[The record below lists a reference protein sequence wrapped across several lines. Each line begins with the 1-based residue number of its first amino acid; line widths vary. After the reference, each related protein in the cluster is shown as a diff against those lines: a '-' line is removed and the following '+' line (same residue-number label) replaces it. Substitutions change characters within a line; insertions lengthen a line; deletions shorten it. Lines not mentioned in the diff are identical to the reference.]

1 MKVHGFVNAP
11 YITCWA
17 VGMGFQWS
25 NQDWV
30 VLATRTNGISAAVRG
45 NYNGRLDWFGIG
57 LLPFCTLDLD
67 SVWVGRK
74 YKVKDTGRT
83 VIILLVGDGHVA
95 FFYDDNNWKTV
106 LTPEEFSK
114 KFEPL
119 PLESAETKLAT
130 VVIKTKLKTCGECDM
145 FQDCNYSPIQLQKAC
160 EDFTPRRK
168 CDVCGKPATGQHSK
182 GVSVCDDCSKVQ
194 SPCVGVAKSPFGP
207 ILGEPDKLPKTV
219 TCCDCGKPD
228 MPIEDGLMCNGKW
241 YCPTCANNPTEPKVD
256 VMGQVEK
263 DFDLVRYIAAQK
275 EWSEKTFG
283 PGPRTL
289 GLIEHI
295 KSELVEIEKAPVDL
309 IEWVDV
315 MILAFDGAWRAGHAP
330 EQIIEALQKK
340 QAKNFARQWPAPGP
354 QDKANFHIKESTEAK
369 PVYDQILH
377 FLEMSKDL
385 HKAVIVTR
393 GGLTF
398 CGQVVSIDS
407 ISKIFRIRI
416 DGENVPFDW
425 TDQDTKVNMPEPPF
439 VPESTGT
446 SVVGWKPEAGDW
458 ILSNPGNRV
467 YVHGVSGK
475 FIWVANDAEDDG
487 WADELRFFRPR
498 PAEPP
503 KLKPCPYCGATP
515 MLRTMIINHG
525 KEKRYSVRCP
535 CCKNISESPEDAAMK
550 WNKRRV
556 DNTLY
561 VKIKTRLEEERDKA
575 HYVTVPVLNRL
586 LKDLETY
593 AKENK

>member
-1 MKVHGFVNAP
+1 
-11 YITCWA
+11 
-17 VGMGFQWS
+17 
-25 NQDWV
+25 
-30 VLATRTNGISAAVRG
+30 
-45 NYNGRLDWFGIG
+45 
-57 LLPFCTLDLD
+57 
-67 SVWVGRK
+67 
-74 YKVKDTGRT
+74 
-83 VIILLVGDGHVA
+83 
-95 FFYDDNNWKTV
+95 
-106 LTPEEFSK
+106 
-114 KFEPL
+114 
-119 PLESAETKLAT
+119 
-130 VVIKTKLKTCGECDM
+130 
-145 FQDCNYSPIQLQKAC
+145 
-160 EDFTPRRK
+160 
-168 CDVCGKPATGQHSK
+168 
-182 GVSVCDDCSKVQ
+182 
-194 SPCVGVAKSPFGP
+194 
-207 ILGEPDKLPKTV
+207 
-219 TCCDCGKPD
+219 
-228 MPIEDGLMCNGKW
+228 
-241 YCPTCANNPTEPKVD
+241 
-256 VMGQVEK
+256 
-263 DFDLVRYIAAQK
+263 
-275 EWSEKTFG
+275 
-283 PGPRTL
+283 
-289 GLIEHI
+289 
-295 KSELVEIEKAPVDL
+295 
-309 IEWVDV
+309 